1 MKSQKVSTK
10 GNTLRLAGFSIA
22 EILIAL
28 SIFSLV
34 LSGGFFLNLD
44 MFTVGNFLAEE
55 KVLLA
60 LLKESRSRALANFNE
75 ISHGVFVGSDKFF
88 IFAGED
94 FSNSEVLEEF
104 NRNKKVKITLDEE
117 ENFEIVFE
125 KRSARVKEKK
135 EIMISDGARKS
146 FIFIGLEGEIKL
158 R

>member
-1 MKSQKVSTK
+1 M
-10 GNTLRLAGFSIA
+10 
-22 EILIAL
+22 
-28 SIFSLV
+28 
-34 LSGGFFLNLD
+34 
-44 MFTVGNFLAEE
+44 
-55 KVLLA
+55 
-60 LLKESRSRALANFNE
+60 
-75 ISHGVFVGSDKFF
+75 
-88 IFAGED
+88 
-94 FSNSEVLEEF
+94 EEF